1 MTDPMSMDALQAYAE
16 EQSAMVTK
24 VLAANPGLPVIT
36 AHIIAGDLMSA
47 ERATQRVAEGMPAE
61 QAVNLVGSYARWD
74 WALRMVAEGVLSEQ
88 WFQDNLPHLW
98 SGSDP
103 DDMKPEYLAVWR
115 KARARAGGV
124 IRDGRPLPHPEP
136 GKRMLRVYRGGL
148 PFNLRAGFAWTTDP
162 KVARRFANGA
172 GVRMPQVGG
181 IVITGWVKPSDVM
194 AYITDRNEAEVIVDP
209 RLVRNVRAVG
219 VGR

>member
-1 MTDPMSMDALQAYAE
+1 VTDPMSMDALQAYAE

-74 WALRMVAEGVLSEQ
+74 WALQMVAEGVLSEQ

-98 SGSDP
+98 SG
-103 DDMKPEYLAVWR
+103 A
-115 KARARAGGV
+115 
-124 IRDGRPLPHPEP
+124 IR
-136 GKRMLRVYRGGL
+136 
-148 PFNLRAGFAWTTDP
+148 TT
-162 KVARRFANGA
+162 
-172 GVRMPQVGG
+172 
-181 IVITGWVKPSDVM
+181 
-194 AYITDRNEAEVIVDP
+194 
-209 RLVRNVRAVG
+209 
-219 VGR
+219 